1 MNNNGIKLYNKWLYD
16 LYAVFIAKILEGMI
30 PCQQIVEILVEFIS
44 FKTLK
49 ISFFKKK
56 KTKLVFILYS
66 VNYYE
71 MVLHGWFKKKRNLST
86 SIT

>member
-1 MNNNGIKLYNKWLYD
+1 M
-16 LYAVFIAKILEGMI
+16 ILEGMI

-71 MVLHGWFKKKRNLST
+71 MVLHG
-86 SIT
+86 

>member
-1 MNNNGIKLYNKWLYD
+1 MNNSGIKLYNKWLYD

-56 KTKLVFILYS
+56 KKLSWCLSYS
-66 VNYYE
+66 KWIIMKWFSMDDSRKKETY
-71 MVLHGWFKKKRNLST
+71 LHQ
-86 SIT
+86 

>member
-16 LYAVFIAKILEGMI
+16 LYAVFIAKIWEGMI

-49 ISFFKKK
+49 IYLKKK
-56 KTKLVFILYS
+56 LLRCLSYIQWIIMKWFSMDDSRKKETY
-66 VNYYE
+66 
-71 MVLHGWFKKKRNLST
+71 LHQ
-86 SIT
+86 